1 MLSLSITS
9 PGTAATF
16 LRGASSAT
24 STSSSFHGVRIQHQ
38 VSARVSATV
47 SSSSGKTMVV
57 MMSKRE
63 AELKDIRGKTT
74 EEVVDLKGELFMLR
88 LQKSARNEFK
98 SSEFRRMKK
107 QICRNESR
115 VSPMCLLSIRPEIF
129 GARTGLG
136 LDMSLELVAISCVAR
151 ILTVRREREI
161 EEGIGK
167 RLSRKLDRQWKK
179 SIVVRPPPS
188 LKKLQEE
195 EAAEEAAEAAKSA

>member
-1 MLSLSITS
+1 MGRTVTFFSEFIFEVIFFFFFFRQCSASLSPHQGQRRLSSEELSRRLQPRLRSMASESSTRS
-9 PGTAATF
+9 PLAC
-16 LRGASSAT
+16 RRR
-24 STSSSFHGVRIQHQ
+24 FHRRLV
-38 VSARVSATV
+38 
-47 SSSSGKTMVV
+47 KKMVV

-63 AELKDIRGKTT
+63 
-74 EEVVDLKGELFMLR
+74 
-88 LQKSARNEFK
+88 ARNEFK

-107 QICRNESR
+107 Q
-115 VSPMCLLSIRPEIF
+115 
-129 GARTGLG
+129 
-136 LDMSLELVAISCVAR
+136 VAR

>member
-1 MLSLSITS
+1 MLSLSIAS
-9 PGTAATF
+9 PGTAVTF
-16 LRGASSAT
+16 LRGNT
-24 STSSSFHGVRIQHQ
+24 STSSSFHGVRISHKA
-38 VSARVSATV
+38 SARVPAAAI
-47 SSSSGKTMVV
+47 SSYGKPSVV

-63 AELKDIRGKTT
+63 AELKDIRAKTT
-74 EEVVDLKGELFMLR
+74 EELNEEVIDLKGELFMLR

-107 QICRNESR
+107 Q
-115 VSPMCLLSIRPEIF
+115 
-129 GARTGLG
+129 
-136 LDMSLELVAISCVAR
+136 VAR

>member
-9 PGTAATF
+9 PVTF
-16 LRGASSAT
+16 LRGTGSAT
-24 STSSSFHGVRIQHQ
+24 STSSSFHGVR
-38 VSARVSATV
+38 VSARVPTIA
-47 SSSSGKTMVV
+47 SSSGKPMVVV

-63 AELKDIRGKTT
+63 AELKEIRGKTT
-74 EEVVDLKGELFMLR
+74 EELNEEVIDLKGELFMLR

-107 QICRNESR
+107 Q
-115 VSPMCLLSIRPEIF
+115 
-129 GARTGLG
+129 
-136 LDMSLELVAISCVAR
+136 VAR

>member
-1 MLSLSITS
+1 MLSLSMAS
-9 PGTAATF
+9 PGTAVTF
-16 LRGASSAT
+16 LRGT

-38 VSARVSATV
+38 VSACATPAATI
-47 SSSSGKTMVV
+47 SSSSRKPLVV

-63 AELKDIRGKTT
+63 AELKDIRAKTT
-74 EEVVDLKGELFMLR
+74 EELNEEVVDLKGELFMLR

-107 QICRNESR
+107 
-115 VSPMCLLSIRPEIF
+115 L
-129 GARTGLG
+129 
-136 LDMSLELVAISCVAR
+136 VAR

-179 SIVVRPPPS
+179 SIVPRPPPS

-195 EAAEEAAEAAKSA
+195 EAAAEAAKSA

>member
-9 PGTAATF
+9 PGKAVTF
-16 LRGASSAT
+16 LRGRTSSAT
-24 STSSSFHGVRIQHQ
+24 STSSSFHGVRINRQ
-38 VSARVSATV
+38 VSARVPISSL
-47 SSSSGKTMVV
+47 SSSSKPMVVV

-63 AELKDIRGKTT
+63 AELKDIRAKTT
-74 EEVVDLKGELFMLR
+74 EELNEEVIDLKGELFMLR

-98 SSEFRRMKK
+98 SSDFRRMKK
-107 QICRNESR
+107 Q
-115 VSPMCLLSIRPEIF
+115 
-129 GARTGLG
+129 
-136 LDMSLELVAISCVAR
+136 VAR

>member
-1 MLSLSITS
+1 MLSLSIAS
-9 PGTAATF
+9 PGTAVTF
-16 LRGASSAT
+16 LRGSA

-38 VSARVSATV
+38 ASARVPATI
-47 SSSSGKTMVV
+47 SSNGKPLGVV

-63 AELKDIRGKTT
+63 AELKDIRAKTT
-74 EEVVDLKGELFMLR
+74 EELNEEVIDLKGELFMLR

-107 QICRNESR
+107 Q
-115 VSPMCLLSIRPEIF
+115 
-129 GARTGLG
+129 
-136 LDMSLELVAISCVAR
+136 VAR
-151 ILTVRREREI
+151 ILTVRREREL